1 MGFKPFPVFG
11 RGLARGLGRADDGG
25 EHITPMSQRILAIK
39 QSNLIGYWKLD
50 ETTGTTARDS
60 SPTGANGAYAGTF
73 TLNQAGIGDGSKAV
87 SFGGGRVNLTA
98 AIAALNGVG
107 VFNPLKGTMFCWA
120 KMANAGVW
128 TDGVSRILFEIGVDA
143 NNRIFFNKSA
153 ANNRFD
159 MFYNAGGVSKQIV
172 KSSFS
177 PMDFF
182 SMALTWDKV
191 ADQVKSYIGG
201 VQNGATLTG
210 LGVWVGALAAGFTAI
225 ADFNSAGSGNNHLGL
240 EAHVAVWNE
249 VLTDDENAII
259 GIL

>member
-1 MGFKPFPVFG
+1 MGFKPFPIFG

-39 QSNLIGYWKLD
+39 QSTLIGYWPLN
-50 ETTGTTARDS
+50 ETSGTTADDVS
-60 SPTGANGAYAGTF
+60 NTNANGTYAGTF
-73 TLNQAGIGDGSKAV
+73 TLNQAGIGDGSKAA
-87 SFGGGRVNLTA
+87 SFNGGRVSLATP
-98 AIAALNGVG
+98 IIALNAA
-107 VFNPLKGTMFCWA
+107 FNPLKGTMFCWA

-182 SMALTWDKV
+182 SMALTWDTV

-249 VLTDDENAII
+249 VLTSDENAII